1 MDPNSVA
8 EELPGLYRTILDRI
22 AELEGAGDRVEAAR
36 IRTAATRSYSRAW
49 DDRTRREL
57 EDLLRRARKPTAAER
72 LLGRGGRGNRRPVR
86 GEASDRVT
94 A

>member
-22 AELEGAGDRVEAAR
+22 AELEGVGDRVEASR

-57 EDLLRRARKPTAAER
+57 DDLLRRARRPTAAER
-72 LLGRGGRGNRRPVR
+72 LLGRGTRRHARETPGRI
-86 GEASDRVT
+86 T